1 MTIPNWITD
10 PGSLET
16 IEENLYF
23 EYQLSA
29 TGTNVKFKLQAGH
42 FPPGITITEDGLI
55 NGTPYMVDKTILST
69 FVIRAYDSV
78 NEEDLYDRTFS
89 LTVEGADVPFFITTA
104 STANEPDFTD
114 FDYHTVLLPDSQVEY
129 GTPWVLDEDSPE
141 EPVPTTFDNL
151 ETRFIDESIT
161 SVTLL
166 VNEYSGVKI
175 NYQIEYSDPDINQAL
190 TIRKSAGDLPPGLF
204 LDDNGLISGIVPLL
218 PGYSGELAEL
228 YDDGFG
234 YDMRGYDRSAISP
247 GYDYV
252 DFYFTLEISDGT
264 NSVFRSF
271 VIRIKEPPLDLP
283 PVIMQDDTSIGTYR
297 HDNYFEYKFKYYD
310 VFNEA
315 VTWNLVTI
323 TGYGYDILYDP
334 LFPNGHNPLN
344 DGQPGSYDVDLYDS
358 TAYEA
363 YPFQIDPESGVLHSK
378 ISELIVDEKTYSFI
392 VRATKSNGAYTQKV
406 FTVTFLGD
414 KNKDLIWL
422 TNAYLGSLNT
432 GENSYFH
439 IETFNSS
446 NLPITYKY
454 QTGNLPE
461 GLTVMPS
468 GAISGRVKFGSFRLD
483 DKSTTVDAESTTF
496 DRLHKFTVRA
506 YSDNDYVTET
516 TTSTTYF
523 TQNFTGDGVT
533 KTFLLSLPT
542 IIDNLVVTDNG
553 VNQIAQDIKNDI
565 MGDFKLKVKQIT
577 FFTAPT
583 ASHSILVSIPTTTT
597 TTTKTYLVDQTQEYQ
612 ITIDDPYIDEYTNI
626 YCEALIKQSQRHR
639 WNSILN
645 DTKIFPAESL
655 YYADDASYALPKKAS
670 FILLA
675 GLELKYA
682 YEFLTKMSHNF
693 YKKTVVIGNP
703 ATTTAYDPNTKKP
716 VYEVI
721 YLPVYDD
728 LENTNGDSV
737 SSSLDL
743 SSLISYYP
751 NGTIAYP
758 NSFQNMQN
766 RINDITSVL
775 TYVTRTSFSAFPLWM
790 KPLYPNLL
798 NNKNP
803 RETYK
808 RAIPIAYVKVGESAR
823 ILFNIKNKKIDFKK
837 FSFEVQRLT
846 IDNIKG
852 TTFDLGDTTLNVTAH
867 TDFDNHIALLPNS
880 MTVYG
885 TPWVLDKTSPLRSN
899 FTTFDGLGTRFIHEE
914 ITLDKGDPPYKYI
927 RFPDVTIFD

>member
-10 PGSLET
+10 TGSLGT

-55 NGTPYMVDKTILST
+55 KGTPYMVVKTILST

-89 LTVEGADVPFFITTA
+89 LTVEGSDIPFFIT
-104 STANEPDFTD
+104 S
-114 FDYHTVLLPDSQVEY
+114 DS
-129 GTPWVLDEDSPE
+129 
-141 EPVPTTFDNL
+141 
-151 ETRFIDESIT
+151 
-161 SVTLL
+161 LL
-166 VNEYSGVKI
+166 VTEYSGVKI
-175 NYQIEYSDPDINQAL
+175 FYQIEYADPDSTQLL
-190 TIRKSAGDLPPGLF
+190 TIRKSAGELPPGLT
-204 LDDNGLISGIVPLL
+204 LDDNGIISGIVPLL
-218 PGYSGELAEL
+218 PGYSGQLADL
-228 YDDGFG
+228 YDDGTG
-234 YDMRGYDRSAISP
+234 YDMRGYEQAAVNP
-247 GYDYV
+247 GYDFK
-252 DFYFTLEISDGT
+252 DFEFTLEVSDGI
-264 NSVFRSF
+264 NSVNRSF

-283 PVIMQDDTSIGTYR
+283 PVILQDSSSIGTFR
-297 HDNYFEYKFKYYD
+297 HDNYFEYSFEYYD
-310 VFNEA
+310 VFNDG
-315 VTWNLVTI
+315 VTWSLVT
-323 TGYGYDILYDP
+323 TTSFGYDSA
-334 LFPNGHNPLN
+334 
-344 DGQPGSYDVDLYDS
+344 SYDSSLFDESAYD
-358 TAYEA
+358 A
-363 YPFQIDPESGVLHSK
+363 YPFQIDPDSGVLYGK
-378 ISELIVDEKTYSFI
+378 MPVLLVEEKTYTFI
-392 VRATKSNGAYTQKV
+392 VRATRPNGAFTQKIY
-406 FTVTFLGD
+406 TVTFLGD
-414 KNKDLIWL
+414 KNKDLTWL
-422 TNAYLGSLNT
+422 TDSYLGSLNT

-483 DKSTTVDAESTTF
+483 DKLTTVDAESTTF

-523 TQNFTGDGVT
+523 TQNFIANGVT
-533 KTFLLSLPT
+533 KTFLLSSPT
-542 IIDNLVVTDNG
+542 TIDNLIVTDNG

-565 MGDFKLKVKQIT
+565 YGDFKLKIDQIT

-583 ASHSILVSIPTTTT
+583 ASHSIIVSIPTTTT
-597 TTTKTYLVDQTQEYQ
+597 TTTKTYLIDETQEYQ
-612 ITIDDPYIDEYTNI
+612 ITINDPYINEYTNI
-626 YCEALIKQSQRHR
+626 YCEALIKQSQRDR

-645 DTKIFPAESL
+645 DTKIFPTESL
-655 YYADDASYALPKKAS
+655 YYADDPSYALPKKAS

-703 ATTTAYDPNTKKP
+703 TTTTAYDPNTKKP

-728 LENTNGDSV
+728 LENAAGDSV
-737 SSSLDL
+737 SNSLDL
-743 SSLISYYP
+743 SSLISYYL
-751 NGTIAYP
+751 NGTVAYP

-766 RINDITSVL
+766 LINDVTNVL
-775 TYVTRTSFSAFPLWM
+775 TYVTRTSFTAFPLWM

-803 RETYK
+803 REVYK

-823 ILFNIKNKKIDFKK
+823 ILFNIKRKKIDFKK

-846 IDNIKG
+846 IDNNKG
-852 TTFDLGDTTLNVTAH
+852 TTFDIDTTTLNVMAH
-867 TDFDNHIALLPNS
+867 TDFDNHTALLPNS
-880 MTVYG
+880 LSEYD
-885 TPWVLDKTSPLRSN
+885 TPWVLDKTSPQRSN
-899 FTTFDGLGTRFIHEE
+899 FTTFDGFGTRFIHEE
-914 ITLDKGDPPYKYI
+914 VTLDKGDPPYKYI
-927 RFPDVTIFD
+927 RFPDANIFE